1 MLCISS
7 FKSWLYYF
15 SFFINAFIRF
25 QIDSNESNNYK
36 EGGTKPTNSAKD
48 IGQDNDETDSS
59 LSHNMSIAEDNEE
72 YVRVAGGKILNR
84 TNCTYRKKMN
94 STKIDPV
101 SVISTEPEY
110 VSDTAYV
117 DDKIMKENLL
127 NNLMND
133 IERKGRIILLVR
145 YMYSTTY
152 RPVMGC

>member
-1 MLCISS
+1 MKKHEGVEI
-7 FKSWLYYF
+7 KHAN
-15 SFFINAFIRF
+15 NAA
-25 QIDSNESNNYK
+25 DGSPE
-36 EGGTKPTNSAKD
+36 T
-48 IGQDNDETDSS
+48 DETDSFA
-59 LSHNMSIAEDNEE
+59 SHNMSIADDNEE

-84 TNCTYRKKMN
+84 TNCTYRKKLN

-133 IERKGRIILLVR
+133 IERKGKVIFWFA
-145 YMYSTTY
+145 
-152 RPVMGC
+152 